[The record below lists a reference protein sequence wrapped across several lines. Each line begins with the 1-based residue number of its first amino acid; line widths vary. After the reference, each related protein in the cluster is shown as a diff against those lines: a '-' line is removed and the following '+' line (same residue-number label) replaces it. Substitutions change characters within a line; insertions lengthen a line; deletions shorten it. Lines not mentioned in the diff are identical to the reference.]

1 MKEKLSVSLKHQKLS
16 GTIEKGNE
24 GRKYL
29 TSIKI
34 PRNLNMAT
42 NPCKAVAFKNEN
54 IIDLNNGKVNLN
66 KYHTTVMHWLP
77 FNNDINTML
86 L

>member
-1 MKEKLSVSLKHQKLS
+1 
-16 GTIEKGNE
+16 
-24 GRKYL
+24 
-29 TSIKI
+29 
-34 PRNLNMAT
+34 MAT

-54 IIDLNNGKVNLN
+54 IIDQNNGKVNLN